1 MRVQLDLFFTVSWQQ
16 TVTWFYST
24 HEKSTIQRLLILNLL
39 SISRYHNN
47 VFLDHHDV
55 YTPNITMLSNKMIF
69 EDNGVITG
77 FSEPLVHTYNKGTA
91 AVSMGGYEESE

>member
-1 MRVQLDLFFTVSWQQ
+1 MISFYSILAA

-39 SISRYHNN
+39 SIPDTIQC
-47 VFLDHHDV
+47 VLDHHDV

-91 AVSMGGYEESE
+91 AVSMEDMKKVSE